1 MGINIGKMFW
11 NRAYLSP
18 DMEAFVGADYRFSF
32 KQVNDRSNQFAS
44 FLKQNQLK
52 AGDRLAVLCKNN
64 EHATTAMFG
73 AAKIGVITLM
83 LNWRL
88 QPPELIYILN
98 DCGAGLLLYDAEFE
112 EAVKLCRNQIPAN
125 LFLRVGGVG
134 PDSEFQTSL
143 AEQSVSE
150 PDYMGGGDDPA
161 VLMYTS
167 GTTGKPKGV
176 MLTHNNL
183 FWASIGLNHTIDW
196 SYGYRF
202 LSVAPL
208 FHIGGLAPIFGNIH
222 AGCTT
227 VFMPNFDPIK
237 IWDILV
243 AEKINFMMTVPA
255 MLQFMLLAPNIQQK
269 DLSSVKH
276 IVCGGSA
283 VPQSL
288 IMTYDKIG
296 IKIDQVYG
304 ITEYSGAVTFWIPDM
319 GMEKS
324 NSMGKTVYHGHIKIF
339 RPDSDEELPVGEVGE
354 ICCFGPQVFKG
365 YWNNPEATAAAIRNG
380 YYRSGDMGKVDANG
394 FLYVVDRLKDMII
407 SGSENIYPAELEQV
421 IINHPG
427 VAEVAVVG
435 KPDAK
440 WGEIPVALIVPKT
453 NAEIKVEDII
463 ALCRK
468 NLAAYKCVKEVQ
480 FIKTIPKSAV
490 GKVLKKELRAQ
501 LVSGG

>member
-1 MGINIGKMFW
+1 MEINVGKMLC

-18 DMEAFVGADYRFSF
+18 DMEAFVCADYRLNFR
-32 KQVNDRSNQFAS
+32 QVNERSNQFES
-44 FLKQNQLK
+44 FLKKSQFR
-52 AGDRLAVLCKNN
+52 ASDRIAILCKNN

-88 QPPELIYILN
+88 QPPELIYIMN
-98 DCGAGLLLYDAEFE
+98 DCGASLLLYDGEFGE
-112 EAVKLCRNQIPAN
+112 VVNQLRNQVPAKK
-125 LFLRVGGVG
+125 FLRVGGTG
-134 PDSEFQTSL
+134 TDAEFQAAIADQNN
-143 AEQSVSE
+143 AEPAYLGE
-150 PDYMGGGDDPA
+150 GDDPA

-183 FWASIGLNHTIDW
+183 FWASIGLTHTIDW
-196 SYGYRF
+196 SYRYRF

-208 FHIGGLAPIFGNIH
+208 FHIGGLAPIFGNVH
-222 AGCTT
+222 SGCTT

-237 IWDILV
+237 IWDTIER
-243 AEKINFMMTVPA
+243 EKINFMMTVPA
-255 MLQFMLLAPNIQQK
+255 MLQFMLLAPDIPKK
-269 DLSSVKH
+269 DLSSIKH
-276 IVCGGSA
+276 IVCGGSP
-283 VPQSL
+283 VPQGL
-288 IMTYDKIG
+288 IMAYDKMGIG
-296 IKIDQVYG
+296 IDQVYG
-304 ITEYSGAVTFWIPDM
+304 ITEYAGAVTFWTPDM

-324 NSMGKTVYHGHIKIF
+324 NSAGKTVFHGHVKIF
-339 RPDSDEELPVGEVGE
+339 HPGSTEELPVGEVGE
-354 ICCFGPQVFKG
+354 ICCFGPQVFRG
-365 YWNNPEATAAAIRNG
+365 YWNNPDATTAAIKDG
-380 YYRSGDMGKVDANG
+380 YYRSGDMGKLDEGG

-421 IINHPG
+421 IITHPS

-440 WGEIPVALIVPKT
+440 WGEIPVALVVVKPGMEVT
-453 NAEIKVEDII
+453 TEDII

-468 NLAAYKCVKEVQ
+468 NLAKFKCVKEVR
-480 FIKTIPKSAV
+480 FINAIPKNAV

-501 LVSGG
+501 LG

>member
-196 SYGYRF
+196 AYGYRF

-222 AGCTT
+222 AVSFLPHEIADAIAVFSKVQGTGCIAVNAHFTLDIACRHIIGFSQRTIRVYPNLGNQENGDALCSGRISFNPGKNRMDDILGQIMITSGDKTLCTGNGIGAVRISFSGGFQGAYIGTGSRFRQAHRTAPGAVEHFIEIDGLQFFRAELFHKLGCT
-227 VFMPNFDPIK
+227 
-237 IWDILV
+237 
-243 AEKINFMMTVPA
+243 
-255 MLQFMLLAPNIQQK
+255 
-269 DLSSVKH
+269 
-276 IVCGGSA
+276 
-283 VPQSL
+283 
-288 IMTYDKIG
+288 
-296 IKIDQVYG
+296 
-304 ITEYSGAVTFWIPDM
+304 
-319 GMEKS
+319 
-324 NSMGKTVYHGHIKIF
+324 
-339 RPDSDEELPVGEVGE
+339 VG
-354 ICCFGPQVFKG
+354 
-365 YWNNPEATAAAIRNG
+365 
-380 YYRSGDMGKVDANG
+380 
-394 FLYVVDRLKDMII
+394 
-407 SGSENIYPAELEQV
+407 
-421 IINHPG
+421 
-427 VAEVAVVG
+427 
-435 KPDAK
+435 
-440 WGEIPVALIVPKT
+440 
-453 NAEIKVEDII
+453 
-463 ALCRK
+463 
-468 NLAAYKCVKEVQ
+468 
-480 FIKTIPKSAV
+480 
-490 GKVLKKELRAQ
+490 
-501 LVSGG
+501 

>member
-1 MGINIGKMFW
+1 MDVNIGSMLC

-18 DMEAFVGADYRFSF
+18 NMEAFIGKGYQFTF
-32 KQVNDRSNQFAS
+32 QNVNERSNRFAS
-44 FLKQNQLK
+44 YLKRNRLN
-52 AGDRLAVLCKNN
+52 AGERIAVLCKNN

-73 AAKIGVITLM
+73 AAKIGLITLM

-88 QPPELIYILN
+88 QAPELIYILN
-98 DCGAGLLLYDAEFE
+98 DCAASLLMYDEEFAPVVEQVREQIQAKMFLCVGTAAGGESGFENAIAGLDA
-112 EAVKLCRNQIPAN
+112 
-125 LFLRVGGVG
+125 
-134 PDSEFQTSL
+134 
-143 AEQSVSE
+143 SE
-150 PDYMGGGDDPA
+150 PGVIGGGDDPV

-176 MLTHNNL
+176 MLTHENL
-183 FWASIGLNHTIDW
+183 FWASIGLAHTIDW
-196 SYGYRF
+196 GYGYRF

-222 AGCTT
+222 SGCTT
-227 VFMPNFDPIK
+227 VFMPNFDPVK
-237 IWDILV
+237 IWDVMV
-243 AEKINFMMTVPA
+243 AEKINFMMSVPA
-255 MLQFMLLAPNIQQK
+255 MLQFMLFAPDIQKK
-269 DLSSVKH
+269 DLSAVKH

-288 IMTYDKIG
+288 IMAYDKMG

-304 ITEYSGAVTFWIPDM
+304 ITEYSGAVTFWISDM
-319 GMEKS
+319 GVEKS
-324 NSMGKTVYHGHIKIF
+324 NSMGKTVFHGHIKIF

-380 YYRSGDMGKVDANG
+380 YYRSGDMGKLDEDG

-421 IINHPG
+421 IITHPG

-440 WGEIPVALIVPKT
+440 WGEIPVALIVAKQG
-453 NAEIKVEDII
+453 AEIKAEEII

-468 NLAAYKCVKEVQ
+468 NLAAYKCVKGVQ
-480 FIKTIPKSAV
+480 FITAIPKNAV
-490 GKVLKKELRAQ
+490 GKVLKKDLRAQ
-501 LVSGG
+501 FI